1 MPGEETNSEE
11 KGKAVMADS
20 ERKSL
25 VWDIKKSLLT
35 LTADELF
42 QLAQSVGPVSGK
54 DASTLQIGEEDS
66 CFEYIV
72 AFMNSDTLM
81 DSEDSG
87 MAVLLQ
93 LNDTVN
99 SVIQNRNVQS
109 KAVAD
114 VDVNNALFNP
124 ALSQNVTTNQSDV
137 VTDDMTTGNVAPS
150 IPNTNTTHTTMVSL
164 ASPTSTTYPPH
175 LHTDTNATQNTET
188 ELQKMLSNYA
198 ELSNKV
204 LQYLHN
210 PTSPPTHT
218 PTSVQPTF
226 LADTKRA
233 PEQHAHD
240 RHDRADSHRDL
251 SMLRR
256 EFKVQGGQIGD
267 QSSDLSYNN
276 ICRQIDDGVKD
287 RFGETEILRGVLRII
302 KPGHFKDM
310 LMHKDD
316 LTIDGL
322 KGFLQSHLGGRSNTE
337 LFQELMCTKQHDS
350 ETPQQFLYR
359 VIGLKQ
365 KILFASKHADTEVK
379 YNANTVQD
387 IFLHTIYQGL
397 SHKHNDIRRELK
409 TLLSDNSVSDETILK
424 HMMKITNTENE
435 RQRRLG
441 PPVKQKQVSV
451 HSTELVEVEVAAVQG
466 SSVKSDAPSKQPNA
480 NALQQLTEKVAEL
493 MTKVELLQRPQQ
505 TQYPESCHRC
515 KAQGDQKK
523 PKSYSCVNCHA
534 QNLPGCTHCFYCGE
548 DGHRAVGCLKK
559 PKRQENW
566 NRSLPRDKQ

>member
-1 MPGEETNSEE
+1 MNQLPGRETNGEED
-11 KGKAVMADS
+11 GKAVMADGG
-20 ERKSL
+20 RKGL

-42 QLAQSVGPVSGK
+42 QLAQSVGPVLGK
-54 DASTLQIGEEDS
+54 DPSTLQVGEEES
-66 CFEYIV
+66 CFEHIL
-72 AFMNSDTLM
+72 AFMKSDTLM
-81 DSEDSG
+81 QSEDSG
-87 MAVLLQ
+87 MAVLLE

-99 SVIQNRNVQS
+99 NVIQVRNAQS
-109 KAVAD
+109 KIVED
-114 VDVNNALFNP
+114 VDTHNVM
-124 ALSQNVTTNQSDV
+124 SVSENVTTGQSGVVSDDV
-137 VTDDMTTGNVAPS
+137 TTDDATARIS
-150 IPNTNTTHTTMVSL
+150 NTNTPHTAEVSPATPSPTTIPPLTHTVT
-164 ASPTSTTYPPH
+164 
-175 LHTDTNATQNTET
+175 TQNTDT
-188 ELQKMLSNYA
+188 VELQKMLASF
-198 ELSNKV
+198 
-204 LQYLHN
+204 LQYINN
-210 PTSPPTHT
+210 PTSPPTLTPTLIHPTPLSDTKHT
-218 PTSVQPTF
+218 P
-226 LADTKRA
+226 
-233 PEQHAHD
+233 EHAHD
-240 RHDRADSHRDL
+240 RHDRLVPFRDL

-287 RFGETEILRGVLRII
+287 QFSETEILRGILRII

-316 LTIDGL
+316 LTIDEL

-337 LFQELMCTKQHDS
+337 LFQELMCTRQNDS
-350 ETPQQFLYR
+350 ESPQQFLYR

-397 SHKHNDIRRELK
+397 SHRHNDIRRELK
-409 TLLSDNSVSDETILK
+409 TLLSDSSVSDEIILK
-424 HMMKITNTENE
+424 QMMKITNTENE

-441 PPVKQKQVSV
+441 PDVKQKQVSV
-451 HSTELVEVEVAAVQG
+451 RSTELVEVEVAAAQG
-466 SSVKSDAPSKQPNA
+466 SGAKKDAPDKQPKA

-493 MTKVELLQRPQQ
+493 ITKVELLQRPQQ
-505 TQYPESCHRC
+505 IKNSEPCHHCKTQVEQR
-515 KAQGDQKK
+515 K
-523 PKSYSCVNCHA
+523 PKSYSCANCLA
-534 QNLPGCTHCFYCGE
+534 QSLPGCTHCFHCGE

-566 NRSLPRDKQ
+566 SRSLQRDKQ